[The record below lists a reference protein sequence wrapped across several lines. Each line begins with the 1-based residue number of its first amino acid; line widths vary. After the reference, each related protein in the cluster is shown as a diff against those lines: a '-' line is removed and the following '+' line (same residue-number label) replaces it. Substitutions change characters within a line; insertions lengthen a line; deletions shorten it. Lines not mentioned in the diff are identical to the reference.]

1 MIREAN
7 QINLGFPELSVL
19 SKVHRNAEEWVD
31 RASVALRSKIS
42 LDELESLVETGEK
55 LPLGLTGTLEKLSSR
70 YKQACEWIAKLR
82 VEIPCPLESLN
93 ASGSNL
99 DIDHRAEWLLKML
112 ESIKD
117 DDETFNVIIDL
128 SAQGS
133 RLPTEID
140 IVQLLQ
146 TAIDSRNWS
155 LKAKKWVPNSGDQ
168 FKRGKIDDLR
178 DHLESAETIIKMA
191 EMLTDGKIDWC
202 LDFEKDV
209 SNIVE
214 KADEWYEKVSFLIL
228 KILSN

>member
-214 KADEWYEKVSFLIL
+214 KADEWYEKVSFPIL